1 MTLFVSLQ
9 LFLLLHFAIEFHAVC
24 MLVCMARAFGRPLRG
39 RPQAVLRWGCI
50 GVGSPMKQCWHCFAR
65 EPNVSSDKRSTSG
78 THLPRLIPL
87 HIGKSNYAMLA
98 KTSPDPIGTDP
109 GAQVLSR
116 LIRRKFR
123 SFDMKSLA
131 DSQSHCQNASLH
143 GKGLRPAPSGPAS
156 CRFPVK
162 FHRG

>member
-1 MTLFVSLQ
+1 
-9 LFLLLHFAIEFHAVC
+9 
-24 MLVCMARAFGRPLRG
+24 
-39 RPQAVLRWGCI
+39 
-50 GVGSPMKQCWHCFAR
+50 MKQCWHCFAR

-109 GAQVLSR
+109 GAQVLSG

-123 SFDMKSLA
+123 SFALKSLL

-143 GKGLRPAPSGPAS
+143 GTGLRPAPSGPAS
-156 CRFPVK
+156 GRLALGMHWCRVANENASTVLQGGQTPRATNEALAVHKSLAPFVYTLEN
-162 FHRG
+162 